1 MGIRDWFRRRPQTE
15 QAVQT
20 TESDSSEKV
29 VLAEEVFTPTS
40 SAKRAF
46 IGRGSTQDNIRTALR
61 TPGTQLVVF
70 GESGAGKS
78 SVVEHVLEKLGRK
91 EITTQCTATST
102 YTEILA
108 SVFSE
113 LKIYVVSEKGQE
125 NHADLE
131 LRGSVGS
138 DLAQAKLETA
148 ATIGGVNNVTT
159 VPFVG
164 PQLTA
169 QEAQKVLAARE
180 TTWIIEDLHKVSK
193 DVSEQVADL
202 LKVFVNRASKNTTV
216 VVIGATDTASSIV
229 NAPADVRKRVSQIA
243 VKPLTTDELGSII
256 DTGAAIMNVDMS
268 EVRSQIIH
276 LSAGVA
282 SVTHALGLRC
292 LQLLE
297 IETPPL
303 GDPVKVGKEV
313 LIRAAQSYAESMS
326 GEMQEAFDKGM
337 LLKRERKYDNCALIL
352 RAVASLPERG
362 GTKAEI
368 LAKIKETHPTYKPG
382 GLTNFLPQL
391 TKPDRGELLRET
403 LDGRWRYNEPLQH
416 TYAQILFKFPVGT
429 DDPFADALSS
439 QVPSEQSE
447 EAQKAALEPQN

>member
-1 MGIRDWFRRRPQTE
+1 MGIRDWFRRTPVSE
-15 QAVQT
+15 QA
-20 TESDSSEKV
+20 TETDALESPRQV
-29 VLAEEVFTPTS
+29 ITAEEVFTPTS

-91 EITTQCTATST
+91 NIATQCTAGST

-113 LKIYVVSEKGQE
+113 LGTYVVSAKGTE

-131 LRGSVGS
+131 IRGSVGS

-159 VPFVG
+159 TPYVG

-169 QEAQKVLAARE
+169 QEAQKALAARK
-180 TTWIIEDLHKVSK
+180 TTWIIEDLHKVDE
-193 DVSEQVADL
+193 DVRKQIADL
-202 LKVFVNRASKNTTV
+202 LKVFANKASAEAKV
-216 VVIGATDTASSIV
+216 VVIGASETATSIV

-243 VKPLTTDELGSII
+243 VKPLTTDELGEII
-256 DTGAAIMNVDMS
+256 DTGATIMNVDMS
-268 EVRSQIIH
+268 AVRGQIIH

-292 LQLLE
+292 LQLLD
-297 IETPPL
+297 IETPVV
-303 GDPVKVGKEV
+303 GDPVSITNDTLV
-313 LIRAAQSYAESMS
+313 RAALSYAESMS
-326 GEMQEAFDKGM
+326 GTMQEAFDKGM
-337 LLKRERKYDNCALIL
+337 LLKRRRQYDNCALIL
-352 RAVASLPERG
+352 KAIASLPERG

-368 LAKIKETHPTYKPG
+368 LDKIRETHPNYPQPNLNG
-382 GLTNFLPQL
+382 FLPQL
-391 TKPDRGELLRET
+391 TEEDRGELLRET
-403 LDGRWRYNEPLQH
+403 LDGRWRYSEPLQH
-416 TYAQILFKFPVGT
+416 TYAQILFEFPVGA
-429 DDPFADALSS
+429 DDLFADALSS
-439 QVPSEQSE
+439 QVPAEQRR
-447 EAQKAALEPQN
+447 EAQEAASEA